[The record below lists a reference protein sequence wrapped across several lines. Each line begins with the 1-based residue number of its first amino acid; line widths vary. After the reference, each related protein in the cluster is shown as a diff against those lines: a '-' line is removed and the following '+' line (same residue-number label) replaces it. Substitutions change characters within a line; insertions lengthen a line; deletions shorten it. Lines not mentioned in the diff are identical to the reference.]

1 MTTKRVLLQA
11 AICAC
16 ATLVASQTYAQADAF
31 PSKTIRFI
39 VPFAAGGPADV
50 VAREVAQT
58 LGKEL
63 GQTVVVE
70 NMGGGAGVPA
80 TNAVIRAPA
89 DGYTLLFA
97 ASGNVVIQP
106 LLSKKRVDILTQLSP
121 VGMVTTSPHVLVVS
135 SKLPVRTVKE
145 LIDYAKAN
153 PGTVNFASAGVGGL
167 AHLAS
172 ELFMRQSSIQGQH
185 LAYKGTS
192 QAMTDLASGQ
202 VQAMFS
208 SLPSMK
214 GMVDKDLMRVVGV
227 TAKSQSPTYRDYP
240 LIKQSGLPDFEYTTW
255 YGLFSPVGVPPAV
268 LNKLGASLAKLAT
281 DKTFEARLREQGVD
295 LHISAPKGL
304 AERTRK
310 ETAQWDRVIRD
321 SGIHLN

>member
-1 MTTKRVLLQA
+1 MTTKRMLLQA
-11 AICAC
+11 AICTC
-16 ATLVASQTYAQADAF
+16 ATLVAPHTYAQAAAF
-31 PSKTIRFI
+31 PNKNIRFI

-50 VAREVAQT
+50 VAREVAQA

-63 GQTVVVE
+63 GQAVVVE
-70 NMGGGAGVPA
+70 NIGGGAGVPA
-80 TNAVIRAPA
+80 TNTVVRAPA

-106 LLSKKRVDILTQLSP
+106 LLSKNRVDILTQLSP

-135 SKLPVRTVKE
+135 SHLPVRTVKE
-145 LIDYAKAN
+145 LVDYAKAN
-153 PGTVNFASAGVGGL
+153 PGRVNFASAGVGGL

-172 ELFMRQSSIQGQH
+172 ELFMQHAGIKGQH
-185 LAYKGTS
+185 LAYKGSS
-192 QAMTDLASGQ
+192 QAITDLASGQ

-208 SLPSMK
+208 SLPSLK
-214 GMVDKDLMRVVGV
+214 GMVDKGMMRVLGV
-227 TAKSQSPTYRDYP
+227 TSKSPSPTYKDIP

-255 YGLFSPVGVPPAV
+255 YGLFSPAGVPQAV
-268 LNKLGASLAKLAT
+268 IDKLGVSLKKLAA
-281 DKTFEARLREQGVD
+281 DKAFEARLREQGVD
-295 LHISAPKGL
+295 LHISAPKEL

-310 ETAQWDRVIRD
+310 ETAEWDKVIRE